1 MKKLLDENPDADC
14 VLRGKDFEAK
24 DVFDAARS
32 GDALAARE
40 VDEMTDTLGMALA
53 SIASTTDPEMF
64 LIGGAW
70 SRASSCSGRAWR
82 NPPRAN
88 ALRRRIGQPQRG
100 MEADAG
106 EGSPLRHASSPLGQL
121 RANAR
126 DHRHRDGSPLRRS
139 SR

>member
-53 SIASTTDPEMF
+53 TIANTTDPEMF
-64 LIGGAW
+64 LIGGGVA
-70 SRASSCSGRAWR
+70 RAGDVLFLVLFFPSF
-82 NPPRAN
+82 
-88 ALRRRIGQPQRG
+88 
-100 MEADAG
+100 
-106 EGSPLRHASSPLGQL
+106 
-121 RANAR
+121 
-126 DHRHRDGSPLRRS
+126 
-139 SR
+139 